1 MTPEEIDQLKARLAQ
16 MEGPHMAAFNKAMP
30 YFEEF
35 HKTARQF
42 LATNPLAF
50 RERKALKARMM
61 DLKEEVQEVEMKVS
75 AAFPEAYA
83 YLPDLD
89 CTIPEYKVFGL
100 LNDSSVVAAIVVFIL
115 AFCWGKR
122 EAGGDLIYG
131 IGFGL
136 AITIA
141 ITMLT
146 IAVPMIAGKGKKK

>member
-16 MEGPHMAAFNKAMP
+16 MEGPHMAAFNKAIP

-35 HKTARQF
+35 HQTSRQF
-42 LATNPLAF
+42 LATSPLAF
-50 RERKALKARMM
+50 GERKALKARMLE
-61 DLKEEVQEVEMKVS
+61 LKEEVQAIEVKVS

-89 CTIPEYKVFGL
+89 CTVPEYKVFGL
-100 LNDSSVVAAIVVFIL
+100 LNDSSIVAAIVVFFL
-115 AFCWGKR
+115 AFFWGKR
-122 EAGGDLIYG
+122 EAGGDIVYG

-141 ITMLT
+141 ITVLT
-146 IAVPMIAGKGKKK
+146 IAVPMITGKNKKK